1 MRRFS
6 DTVVKTGPKAR
17 REPRTA
23 RLGTFGEG
31 RTMSLRT
38 PSLAEFSRQFSRV
51 SESLLSGGSLDQSGD
66 LIRQQLEARGVAIRI
81 AERHHGP
88 AALHIAD
95 EAGPA
100 PNRPPE
106 ERLQRLQ
113 AVYPVRTNASSVDA
127 EGIRYDLYVFRSD
140 EDHAFTDAE
149 ETLCEIFVA
158 QLRRGLEMSAQ
169 LSDTEAERTVYSDVM
184 DRLSVGVVL
193 IDAGGRILKSSPI
206 ADRTMLARDGLVAQ
220 GGRLRATGSVDDRT
234 LQAAIRAAADAAL
247 AGLPPS
253 PRGVTLSRVQSDR
266 GLGVVVQSLGR
277 DPRAWTGRPLRI
289 AVYTRDPDTT
299 AEIEGEL
306 VRQLFD
312 LTPAEAAVARR
323 LASGLSLEDAAT
335 SLSISRN
342 TARAHL
348 RSIFSKSGITR
359 QTELV
364 RLMLSSAAVLG
375 HVNRRVA

>member
-1 MRRFS
+1 
-6 DTVVKTGPKAR
+6 
-17 REPRTA
+17 
-23 RLGTFGEG
+23 
-31 RTMSLRT
+31 MSLLT

-51 SESLLSGGSLDQSGD
+51 TESLLSGAPIERSGD
-66 LIRQQLEARGVAIRI
+66 LIRIQLGARGVAIRI
-81 AERHHGP
+81 AERQQG
-88 AALHIAD
+88 AAVLQVVDEPGAD
-95 EAGPA
+95 AY
-100 PNRPPE
+100 RSPE
-106 ERLQRLQ
+106 DRLARLQSEC
-113 AVYPVRTNASSVDA
+113 AVRTTASTVDA
-127 EGIRYDLYVFRSD
+127 DGIRYDLWVFRAVAD
-140 EDHAFTDAE
+140 QAFTDAE

-206 ADRTMLARDGLVAQ
+206 ADRTMAARDGLVAQ
-220 GGRLRATGSVDDRT
+220 GGRLRATGSTDDRT
-234 LQAAIRAAADAAL
+234 LQTVIRGAADAAL

-253 PRGVTLSRVQSDR
+253 PRGVTLSRDDNDR
-266 GLGVVVQSLGR
+266 GLGVVVQSIGR

-289 AVYTRDPDTT
+289 AVYIRDPDTT

-312 LTPAEAAVARR
+312 LTPAEAVVAQR
-323 LASGLSLEDAAT
+323 LASGLSLEDAAS

-364 RLMLSSAAVLG
+364 RLMLSSAAMLG